1 MAKSRLSLQSELE
14 NLLGSRKVFFQPPPT
29 IESAEEVVAK
39 RLSYPCII
47 YELADYDIDHADDIK
62 YGIMKR
68 YSITVMDKN
77 PDSELPDKLIKLEYC
92 SFDRFYTIDNL
103 NHWVFTLFY

>member
-29 IESAEEVVAK
+29 I

-68 YSITVMDKN
+68 YSITVIDKN

>member
-29 IESAEEVVAK
+29 I

-68 YSITVMDKN
+68 YSITVIDKN
-77 PDSELPDKLIKLEYC
+77 PDSELPDKFIKLEYC

>member
-29 IESAEEVVAK
+29 I

-68 YSITVMDKN
+68 YSITVIDKN
-77 PDSELPDKLIKLEYC
+77 PDSELPDALIKLEYC